1 MKLLSRTLLALYL
14 LILLWLVLFK
24 FSVDLSS
31 VLAYQTRS
39 LNLIPFA
46 TVSRDN
52 LRETIYNFFVFVPLG
67 LLLSVNLKRTTFW
80 RMLAFVFV
88 FSLAVET
95 IQFVFAIGVTDITD
109 VITNTSGGLLG
120 LALYALSSRYVD
132 NKKLDRSI
140 VVAGTVLLIL
150 LVVLLG
156 ILFSKNVRYH
166 SPPGTP
172 RHALLSVSPGSS

>member
-1 MKLLSRTLLALYL
+1 MKLLSRTLLAVYL

-24 FSVDLSS
+24 FSVNLSA
-31 VLAYQTRS
+31 VLDYHTRS

-52 LRETIYNFFVFVPLG
+52 LRETIYNFVVFIPFG
-67 LLLSVNLKRTTFW
+67 LLLSVNLKRTSFW

-109 VITNTSGGLLG
+109 VITNTSGGFVGLL
-120 LALYALSSRYVD
+120 LYALTNKYVD

-140 VVAGTVLLIL
+140 TLAGTILLIL
-150 LVVLLG
+150 VIAILG
-156 ILFSKNVRYH
+156 VLFSKNVRYH
-166 SPPGTP
+166 SPPGKP
-172 RHALLSVSPGSS
+172 RQAVLPVSPGRL